1 MSRKSVSNCFS
12 RMIWKKYFF
21 KEPCCRCGAPDTE
34 IQNEELEKRG
44 KVKKRKKKNENKR
57 VIISNLPFG
66 SKKWKE
72 NPNRHYDSNKIKTT
86 KYTILTFLPK
96 NIYEQFHRFANIYFV
111 FIALLNFVPVVNA
124 FQPEVSVIP
133 ICVIMAITAIK
144 DAWEDF
150 CRYKLDKEI
159 NHMGCY
165 IYSREEHAYVEKC
178 WKDVRVGD
186 FVQLQCNE
194 TIPADI
200 LLLYSSDQNGVCHLE
215 TANLDGETNL
225 KQRRVVLGFSS
236 QNALFEPEFFQ
247 NTIVCEMPNNDLNKF
262 KGYMEQPNHE
272 RIGFNIES
280 LLLRGCTIRN
290 TEAAIG
296 IVIYAGHE
304 TKAMLNNNGPRY
316 KRSKIERRMNMDIF
330 LCVGLLFVMCLV
342 GAVGHGIWTG
352 NFSEH
357 PPYDIPDENGNFLS
371 PALAGFYMFLTMIIL
386 LQILI
391 PISLYV
397 SIELVKLGQVFLIHN
412 DIDLYDEEADLP
424 IQCRA
429 LNITEDLGQIQYIFS
444 DKTGTLTENKMVF
457 RRCTVDGIEFSH
469 QENARRLETHKE
481 LDLDDE
487 EFSKLQHF
495 TLPPMN
501 TETSATLKQRTMRPL
516 RRCQSARAHFQG
528 HTRNRSL
535 GRRDSNQ
542 SQVAFSSTL
551 EKDVAPDSRLL
562 RRVREAALQTENLSP
577 FIHMKTSPS
586 LTDFF
591 LALAICNT
599 VLVSTATEPRQR
611 VTVPPPIKPSGI
623 TLDKIHQIFQR
634 LKLASLSQSF
644 SSSQSSSDL
653 GASFSA
659 KNTEE
664 HLAALDCCDND
675 DNCCTSSRS
684 YELQGK
690 GSTDIGGASLDE
702 VFKSVTNSSL
712 PTDFCYEA
720 ESPDEA
726 ALVYA
731 AQAYSFTLVSRTPE
745 QVTVRLPQGTL
756 LTFDILY
763 TLGFDSV
770 RKRMSVVVRHPLSKE
785 IVVYTKG
792 ADSVIMDLL
801 EDSAKDDIS
810 AEKRMKRIKEK
821 TQKHLDYYARDGL
834 RTLCIAKKVLNED
847 DFQKW
852 ANFRREAEAAI
863 DNREELLME
872 TAQHL
877 ETKLTLLGATGIEDR
892 LQDGVPDTIT
902 ALREA
907 GIKIWVLTGD
917 KQETAVNIAYSCKL
931 LKQGDTVFTI
941 NTESKETCESLL
953 NLTLEEVRKNYEVEK
968 SQKKFFGI
976 IPTSCSVSEAPSPEF
991 GLVIDGRT
999 LNIIFQ
1005 GGLEEKFLALTQH
1018 CRSVLC
1024 CRSTPLQKSMVVKL
1038 VRSQLKVM
1046 TLSIGDGA
1054 NDVSMIQAADVGVGI
1069 SGQEGMQAVMA
1080 SDFAITRFKHLK
1092 KLLLVHGHW
1101 CYARL
1106 AKMVIY
1112 FFYKNVTYVNLLFWY
1127 QFFCG
1132 FSGSTMIDY
1141 WQMIFFNLFFTS
1153 MPPLL
1158 FGVLD
1163 RDVSAETLLGL
1174 PELYKNGQNSEIYK
1188 LSTFIITML
1197 DAFYQ
1202 SLICFFV
1209 PYLTYKDSD
1218 IGVFSFGNPINSI
1231 SLLTILLHQALE
1243 MKTWTLLH
1251 VVTMMG
1257 SVAFYF
1263 IFSLIYNATCVLC
1276 NPPTNPYW
1284 IMERQLSDPI
1294 FYLLCLITPV
1304 IALLPRF
1311 FIFALQGTFGASLI
1325 LKAQQLDKLPKEEQN
1340 LEIQKLRS
1348 GKQTTSGAPVAS
1360 PASNDDLEQNISH
1373 LSVSPFLHPA
1383 AAAVSHGHTG
1393 SQGLSASEVNPLRK
1407 QTLEEGYYFF
1417 NRWAEEESTATDLSA
1432 GPFSGQYSLVPSRA
1446 TPSGQDSGKLTKGNV
1461 NRGSHRR
1468 SVSAVT
1474 L

>member
-1 MSRKSVSNCFS
+1 MALSVDSALYRWQRLGDRSPSKTLSESTPLLISVRDKPKPNLNKW
-12 RMIWKKYFF
+12 RIWKQASTSYS
-21 KEPCCRCGAPDTE
+21 G
-34 IQNEELEKRG
+34 
-44 KVKKRKKKNENKR
+44 
-57 VIISNLPFG
+57 
-66 SKKWKE
+66 
-72 NPNRHYDSNKIKTT
+72 NRIYTT
-86 KYTILTFLPK
+86 KYTYFTFLPQ
-96 NIYEQFHRFANIYFV
+96 NLFEQFHRLGNFYFFFLVVLNCFPQVEV
-111 FIALLNFVPVVNA
+111 FHREITIVPLVMVLLA
-124 FQPEVSVIP
+124 S
-133 ICVIMAITAIK
+133 MSK
-144 DAWEDF
+144 DAIEDYRKYQYDKMINF
-150 CRYKLDKEI
+150 SKTRVYDKEE
-159 NHMGCY
+159 
-165 IYSREEHAYVEKC
+165 RAYVEKC

-200 LLLYSSDQNGVCHLE
+200 LLLYSSDQNGICHLE

-225 KQRRVVLGFSS
+225 KQRRVVMGFNS
-236 QNALFEPEFFQ
+236 QNTLFEPEFFQ
-247 NTIVCEMPNNDLNKF
+247 NTIICEIPNNDLNKF

-272 RIGFNIES
+272 RVGFSIES

-290 TEAAIG
+290 TEAAVG

-316 KRSKIERRMNMDIF
+316 KRSRIERRLNMDIF

-342 GAVGHGIWTG
+342 GAVGHSIWTG

-357 PPYDIPDENGNFLS
+357 PPYDVPYGNGNFL
-371 PALAGFYMFLTMIIL
+371 PPVLAGFYMFLTMIIL

-412 DIDLYDEEADLP
+412 DIDLYDEAADLP

-429 LNITEDLGQIQYIFS
+429 LNITEDLGQIQYLFS

-457 RRCTVDGIEFSH
+457 RRCSVNGIEFSH

-487 EFSKLQHF
+487 DFAKLQQFSLPRINIERPATYAHS
-495 TLPPMN
+495 TL
-501 TETSATLKQRTMRPL
+501 RPL

-528 HTRNRSL
+528 HTRHRSV

-542 SQVAFSSTL
+542 SQVAFSSTI

-562 RRVREAALQTENLSP
+562 RRVREAALQTESLSP
-577 FIHMKTSPS
+577 FIHTNTSTR

-611 VTVPPPIKPSGI
+611 VTVPPPIKASGI
-623 TLDKIHQIFQR
+623 TLEKIHQIFQR

-653 GASFSA
+653 SASFSA

-664 HLAALDCCDND
+664 PLAALDGCGNDSCCASARGD
-675 DNCCTSSRS
+675 
-684 YELQGK
+684 ELQDK
-690 GSTDIGGASLDE
+690 GSTDIGSASLDE
-702 VFKSVTNSSL
+702 VFKSVTSSSL

-763 TLGFDSV
+763 TLGFDPV
-770 RKRMSVVVRHPLSKE
+770 RKRMSVVVRHPLTKE

-801 EDSAKDDIS
+801 EDTAKGDIH
-810 AEKRMKRIKEK
+810 AEKRMKQIKEK

-892 LQDGVPDTIT
+892 LQDGVPDTIM

-907 GIKIWVLTGD
+907 GIQIWVLTGD
-917 KQETAVNIAYSCKL
+917 KQETAINIAYSCKL
-931 LKQGDTVFTI
+931 LNQRDTVFTI
-941 NTESKETCESLL
+941 ITENRETCESLL
-953 NLTLEEVRKNYEVEK
+953 NLTLEEVKKNYEFDK
-968 SQKKFFGI
+968 PQRKIFGI
-976 IPTSCSVSEAPSPEF
+976 IPTSFSASEAPSPDF
-991 GLVIDGRT
+991 GLVIDGQT

-1005 GGLEEKFLALTQH
+1005 GGLEEKLLVLTKY

-1038 VRSQLKVM
+1038 VRRQLKAM

-1054 NDVSMIQAADVGVGI
+1054 NDVSMIQAADVGIGI

-1080 SDFAITRFKHLK
+1080 SDFAISRFKHLK

-1101 CYARL
+1101 CYSRL
-1106 AKMVIY
+1106 ARMVVY

-1153 MPPLL
+1153 VPPLL

-1163 RDVSAETLLGL
+1163 KDVSAETLLGL
-1174 PELYKNGQNSEIYK
+1174 PELYKTGQNSEMYN

-1209 PYLTYKDSD
+1209 PYLMYKDSD
-1218 IGVFSFGNPINSI
+1218 IDMFSFGNPINTI

-1243 MKTWTLLH
+1243 MKTWTLFQL
-1251 VVTMMG
+1251 VVMIC
-1257 SVAFYF
+1257 SVAFYL
-1263 IFSLIYNATCVLC
+1263 IFSLLYNAFCVVC
-1276 NPPTNPYW
+1276 NPPNSPYW
-1284 IMERQLSDPI
+1284 IMERQLTDPT

-1325 LKAQQLDKLPKEEQN
+1325 LKAQQLDKLPKGQQD
-1340 LEIQKLRS
+1340 LEIQKLKSRKES
-1348 GKQTTSGAPVAS
+1348 TSGASVAS
-1360 PASNDDLEQNISH
+1360 PASNNDLDQNISR
-1373 LSVSPFLHPA
+1373 LCVSPFLA
-1383 AAAVSHGHTG
+1383 AAHGHSE
-1393 SQGLSASEVNPLRK
+1393 SQGHSASEVNPLRK
-1407 QTLEEGYYFF
+1407 QTYEEGYYFY
-1417 NRWAEEESTATDLSA
+1417 NRWAEEESAATDASVGA
-1432 GPFSGQYSLVPSRA
+1432 FSGLQPLVPSRE
-1446 TPSGQDSGKLTKGNV
+1446 TSPGQDGGKLTKDNAK
-1461 NRGSHRR
+1461 NFKYGSHRR

>member
-1 MSRKSVSNCFS
+1 MSRKISPGCFS
-12 RMIWKKYFF
+12 RMTWKKHFF
-21 KEPCCRCGAPDTE
+21 KETCCQCGAPDTE

-44 KVKKRKKKNENKR
+44 KVRKRKKKNENKR

-72 NPNRHYDSNKIKTT
+72 NPNRFYDSNEIKTT

-133 ICVIMAITAIK
+133 ICVIMAITSIK

-150 CRYKLDKEI
+150 RRYKLDKEI

-165 IYSREEHAYVEKC
+165 IYSREERAYVEKC

-194 TIPADI
+194 IVPADI
-200 LLLYSSDQNGVCHLE
+200 LLLHSSDQNGICHLE

-225 KQRRVVLGFSS
+225 KQRRVVMGFSS
-236 QNALFEPEFFQ
+236 QDTVFEPELFQ
-247 NTIVCEMPNNDLNKF
+247 NTIICEMPNNDLNKF

-272 RIGFNIES
+272 QVGLNIEN

-290 TEAAIG
+290 TEAAVG

-304 TKAMLNNNGPRY
+304 TKAMLNNSGPRY
-316 KRSKIERRMNMDIF
+316 KRSRIEQRMNRDIF
-330 LCVGLLFVMCLV
+330 LCVGLLFVMCLI

-352 NFSEH
+352 NFWEH
-357 PPYDIPDENGNFLS
+357 PPYAVPDWNGSFVTPVLD
-371 PALAGFYMFLTMIIL
+371 GFYMFLTMIIL

-429 LNITEDLGQIQYIFS
+429 LTITEDLGQIQYIFS

-469 QENARRLETHKE
+469 QENDRRLKTQRE
-481 LDLDDE
+481 LDLDNED
-487 EFSKLQHF
+487 FAKLQHF

-501 TETSATLKQRTMRPL
+501 PVRPASSKPSSVGPL
-516 RRCQSARAHFQG
+516 RRCQSDRAHSKG
-528 HTRNRSL
+528 HARSRSV
-535 GRRDSNQ
+535 GRRDSSQ
-542 SQVAFSSTL
+542 SQVAFSSPI
-551 EKDVAPDSRLL
+551 EKYVTPDSRLL
-562 RRVREAALQTENLSP
+562 RRVREAALQTESFSP
-577 FIHMKTSPS
+577 FIHMKTSTS
-586 LTDFF
+586 FTDFF

-611 VTVPPPIKPSGI
+611 VTIPPPIKPPGI
-623 TLDKIHQIFQR
+623 TLEKIHQLFQR

-644 SSSQSSSDL
+644 SSSQSSSQL

-664 HLAALDCCDND
+664 PLAVLEGCDNEND
-675 DNCCTSSRS
+675 RSASSGAQ
-684 YELQGK
+684 ELQDK
-690 GSTDIGGASLDE
+690 GSTEIGAASLEE
-702 VFKSVTNSSL
+702 VFGSAGTTSL
-712 PTDFCYEA
+712 PAEFCYEA

-731 AQAYSFTLVSRTPE
+731 AQAYGFVLVSRTPE
-745 QVTVRLPQGTL
+745 QVTVQLPQGTL
-756 LTFDILY
+756 LTFDILH

-770 RKRMSVVVRHPLSKE
+770 RKRMSVVVRHPLTKE

-801 EDSAKDDIS
+801 DSSSKGDIS
-810 AEKRMKRIKEK
+810 SDKRLKRIKER
-821 TQKHLDYYARDGL
+821 TQKHLDYYAHDGL
-834 RTLCIAKKVLNED
+834 RTLCMAKKVLNED

-863 DNREELLME
+863 DNREELLIE

-892 LQDGVPDTIT
+892 LQDGVPDTIVS
-902 ALREA
+902 LREA

-917 KQETAVNIAYSCKL
+917 KPETAVNIAYSCKL
-931 LKQGDTVFTI
+931 LNQRDTVFTI
-941 NTESKETCESLL
+941 NTENKETCESLL
-953 NLTLEEVRKNYEVEK
+953 NLTLEEVKKNSECDK
-968 SQKKFFGI
+968 PRRKFFGI
-976 IPTSCSVSEAPSPEF
+976 IPTSFPAPEAPSPEF
-991 GLVIDGRT
+991 GLVLDGRT
-999 LNIIFQ
+999 LATILQ
-1005 GGLEEKFLALTQH
+1005 GGLEEKLLQLAGQ

-1024 CRSTPLQKSMVVKL
+1024 CRCTPLQKSQVVRL
-1038 VRSQLKVM
+1038 VRRRLKAM

-1054 NDVSMIQAADVGVGI
+1054 NDVSMIQAADIGIGI

-1080 SDFAITRFKHLK
+1080 SDFAISRFKHLK

-1112 FFYKNVTYVNLLFWY
+1112 FFYKNVCYVNLLFWY

-1132 FSGSTMIDY
+1132 FSGSTMVDY

-1153 MPPLL
+1153 VPPLL
-1158 FGVLD
+1158 FGALD
-1163 RDVSAETLLGL
+1163 KDVSAETLLRL
-1174 PELYKNGQNSEIYK
+1174 PELYQNGQNSEIYN
-1188 LSTFIITML
+1188 LSAFSITML

-1209 PYLTYKDSD
+1209 PYLAYKDSD
-1218 IGVFSFGNPINSI
+1218 IDVFSFGNPINTI

-1243 MKTWTLLH
+1243 MKTWTVLQL
-1251 VVTMMG
+1251 VTMIC
-1257 SVAFYF
+1257 SVAFYL
-1263 IFSLIYNATCVLC
+1263 IFSLIYNAACLLC

-1284 IMERQLSDPI
+1284 IMERQLKDPI
-1294 FYLLCLITPV
+1294 FYLLCLITPAM
-1304 IALLPRF
+1304 ALLPRF
-1311 FIFALQGTFGASLI
+1311 FIFALRGTLGASLV
-1325 LKAQQLDKLPKEEQN
+1325 LKAQQVDKLPKEQQD
-1340 LEIQKLRS
+1340 LAIQKLRS
-1348 GKQTTSGAPVAS
+1348 RKEATSSAPVAT
-1360 PASNDDLEQNISH
+1360 PASNDDLDQSISH
-1373 LSVSPFLHPA
+1373 LCVSPFLHPA
-1383 AAAVSHGHTG
+1383 AALSPRDTEN
-1393 SQGLSASEVNPLRK
+1393 QGVSASNPLGRR
-1407 QTLEEGYYFF
+1407 TYEEGHYFF
-1417 NRWAEEESTATDLSA
+1417 NKWAEEESAATDSSA
-1432 GPFSGQYSLVPSRA
+1432 GPSSGHHPLVGSRETA
-1446 TPSGQDSGKLTKGNV
+1446 PGQDGGKLSQDYLKTFNY
-1461 NRGSHRR
+1461 GSHRR
-1468 SVSAVT
+1468 SVSSVT

>member
-1 MSRKSVSNCFS
+1 
-12 RMIWKKYFF
+12 
-21 KEPCCRCGAPDTE
+21 
-34 IQNEELEKRG
+34 
-44 KVKKRKKKNENKR
+44 
-57 VIISNLPFG
+57 
-66 SKKWKE
+66 
-72 NPNRHYDSNKIKTT
+72 
-86 KYTILTFLPK
+86 
-96 NIYEQFHRFANIYFV
+96 
-111 FIALLNFVPVVNA
+111 
-124 FQPEVSVIP
+124 
-133 ICVIMAITAIK
+133 
-144 DAWEDF
+144 
-150 CRYKLDKEI
+150 
-159 NHMGCY
+159 
-165 IYSREEHAYVEKC
+165 
-178 WKDVRVGD
+178 
-186 FVQLQCNE
+186 
-194 TIPADI
+194 
-200 LLLYSSDQNGVCHLE
+200 
-215 TANLDGETNL
+215 
-225 KQRRVVLGFSS
+225 
-236 QNALFEPEFFQ
+236 
-247 NTIVCEMPNNDLNKF
+247 
-262 KGYMEQPNHE
+262 
-272 RIGFNIES
+272 
-280 LLLRGCTIRN
+280 
-290 TEAAIG
+290 
-296 IVIYAGHE
+296 
-304 TKAMLNNNGPRY
+304 
-316 KRSKIERRMNMDIF
+316 
-330 LCVGLLFVMCLV
+330 
-342 GAVGHGIWTG
+342 HGIWTG

-357 PPYDIPDENGNFLS
+357 PPYDVPDENGNFLS
-371 PALAGFYMFLTMIIL
+371 PVLAGFYMFLTMIIL
-386 LQILI
+386 LQVLI
-391 PISLYV
+391 PTSLYM

-412 DIDLYDEEADLP
+412 DIDLYDEAADLP
-424 IQCRA
+424 IQCHA

-457 RRCTVDGIEFSH
+457 RRCTVNGIEFSH
-469 QENARRLETHKE
+469 RENARRLETHKE
-481 LDLDDE
+481 LDFGDE
-487 EFSKLQHF
+487 DFAKLQHF

-501 TETSATLKQRTMRPL
+501 TERPAAYKQRTVRPL

-542 SQVAFSSTL
+542 SQVAFSSTI
-551 EKDVAPDSRLL
+551 EKDVTPDSRLL
-562 RRVREAALQTENLSP
+562 RRVREAALQAENLSP
-577 FIHMKTSPS
+577 FTHTKTSTS

-623 TLDKIHQIFQR
+623 SLEKIHQIFQR

-644 SSSQSSSDL
+644 SSSQSSSEL

-659 KNTEE
+659 MSPEQ
-664 HLAALDCCDND
+664 HLAELDCCDND
-675 DNCCTSSRS
+675 DDCSAGGRGNA
-684 YELQGK
+684 LQGK
-690 GSTDIGGASLDE
+690 AGADLGGASLDE
-702 VFKSVTNSSL
+702 VFKSMTNGSL
-712 PTDFCYEA
+712 PADFCYEA

-731 AQAYSFTLVSRTPE
+731 AQAYSFTVVSRTPK

-763 TLGFDSV
+763 TLGFDLV
-770 RKRMSVVVRHPLSKE
+770 RKRMSVVVRHPLTKE

-801 EDSAKDDIS
+801 EDPAKADIS
-810 AEKRMKRIKEK
+810 AQKRMKRIKEK
-821 TQKHLDYYARDGL
+821 TQKHLDCYARDGL
-834 RTLCIAKKVLNED
+834 RTLCIAKKVLSED

-863 DNREELLME
+863 DNRDELLLE

-892 LQDGVPDTIT
+892 LQDGVPDTIA

-907 GIKIWVLTGD
+907 GIQIWVLTGD

-931 LKQGDTVFTI
+931 LKQRDTVFTI
-941 NTESKETCESLL
+941 NTENKETCESLL

-968 SQKKFFGI
+968 PRKKFLGL
-976 IPTSCSVSEAPSPEF
+976 IPTPSSAPEAPSPEF
-991 GLVIDGRT
+991 GLVVDGRT
-999 LNIIFQ
+999 LTIIFQ
-1005 GGLEEKFLALTQH
+1005 GGLEEKFLALSRH
-1018 CRSVLC
+1018 CQAVVC

-1038 VRSQLKVM
+1038 VRRQLRVM

-1054 NDVSMIQAADVGVGI
+1054 NDVSMIQAADVGIGI

-1080 SDFAITRFKHLK
+1080 SDFAISRFKHLK

-1112 FFYKNVTYVNLLFWY
+1112 FFYKNVSYVNLLFWY

-1132 FSGSTMIDY
+1132 FSGSIMIDY

-1174 PELYKNGQNSEIYK
+1174 PGLYKNGRNSEIYK

-1218 IGVFSFGNPINSI
+1218 IDLLSFGNPINTI

-1243 MKTWTLLH
+1243 MKTWTLFHLA
-1251 VVTMMG
+1251 TMVG
-1257 SVAFYF
+1257 SVIFYLV
-1263 IFSLIYNATCVLC
+1263 FSLTYNATCVVC
-1276 NPPTNPYW
+1276 SPPASPYW
-1284 IMERQLSDPI
+1284 IMEKQLSDPT

-1311 FIFALQGTFGASLI
+1311 FIFALRGTFGASLI
-1325 LKAQQLDKLPKEEQN
+1325 LQAQQLDKLPKGQRD
-1340 LEIQKLRS
+1340 LEIQKLSSR
-1348 GKQTTSGAPVAS
+1348 KQTAPGAPVAS
-1360 PASNDDLEQNISH
+1360 AASNDDLDQTSSH
-1373 LSVSPFLHPA
+1373 LCVSPFLHPV
-1383 AAAVSHGHTG
+1383 AAAVSHGDTAR
-1393 SQGLSASEVNPLRK
+1393 QGLSASEANPLRNW
-1407 QTLEEGYYFF
+1407 TPEEGCYFY
-1417 NRWAEEESTATDLSA
+1417 NRWAEEESAATDPAA
-1432 GPFSGQYSLVPSRA
+1432 GPSLGHCPLVPSRVTTA
-1446 TPSGQDSGKLTKGNV
+1446 QDKLAKDNAS
-1461 NRGSHRR
+1461 NFNHGSHRR

>member
-1 MSRKSVSNCFS
+1 MSRKIVPGCFS
-12 RMIWKKYFF
+12 TMVRKKYFF
-21 KEPCCRCGAPDTE
+21 KETCCQCGAPDTE
-34 IQNEELEKRG
+34 IQNEEPKKREK
-44 KVKKRKKKNENKR
+44 VRKKKIENKR

-72 NPNRHYDSNKIKTT
+72 NPNRYYDSNEIKTT

-111 FIALLNFVPVVNA
+111 FIAMLNFVPVVNA

-133 ICVIMAITAIK
+133 ICVIMTITAIK

-150 CRYKLDKEI
+150 RRYKLDKEI

-194 TIPADI
+194 IIPADM
-200 LLLYSSDQNGVCHLE
+200 LLLYSSDQNGICHLE

-225 KQRRVVLGFSS
+225 KQRQVVMGFSS
-236 QNALFEPEFFQ
+236 QDTVYEPEFFQ
-247 NTIVCEMPNNDLNKF
+247 NIIICEMPNNDLNKF
-262 KGYMEQPNHE
+262 TGYMEQPNHE
-272 RIGFNIES
+272 QVGFNIEN

-290 TEAAIG
+290 TEAAVG

-304 TKAMLNNNGPRY
+304 TKAMLNNSGPRY
-316 KRSKIERRMNMDIF
+316 KRSRIEQRMNMDIF
-330 LCVGLLFVMCLV
+330 ICVGLLFVMCLV

-352 NFSEH
+352 NFWQH
-357 PPYDIPDENGNFLS
+357 PPYDVPDKNGNFVS
-371 PALAGFYMFLTMIIL
+371 PVLAGFYMFLTMIIL

-397 SIELVKLGQVFLIHN
+397 SIELVKMGQVFLIHN
-412 DIDLYDEEADLP
+412 DIDLYDEEAGLS

-429 LNITEDLGQIQYIFS
+429 LTITEDLGQIQYIFS

-457 RRCTVDGIEFSH
+457 RRCTVDGIEFPH
-469 QENARRLETHKE
+469 QENDRRLKTRKE
-481 LDLDDE
+481 FNLDNED
-487 EFSKLQHF
+487 FAKLQHF

-501 TETSATLKQRTMRPL
+501 LERSATYKHSTLRSL
-516 RRCQSARAHFQG
+516 RRCQSDRVHFQG
-528 HTRNRSL
+528 HARNRSV
-535 GRRDSNQ
+535 GQHDSNQ
-542 SQVAFSSTL
+542 SQVAFSSPI
-551 EKDVAPDSRLL
+551 EKDVSPDSRLL
-562 RRVREAALQTENLSP
+562 RRVREAALQTESFSP
-577 FIHMKTSPS
+577 FIHTKTSF
-586 LTDFF
+586 TDFF

-599 VLVSTATEPRQR
+599 VLVSTTTEPRQR
-611 VTVPPPIKPSGI
+611 VTIPPPIKPAGI
-623 TLDKIHQIFQR
+623 TLERINQIFQR

-644 SSSQSSSDL
+644 SSSQSSSCL
-653 GASFSA
+653 RASLSA

-664 HLAALDCCDND
+664 PLAVLESCDNET
-675 DNCCTSSRS
+675 NCSASSRGQ
-684 YELQGK
+684 ELQDK
-690 GSTDIGGASLDE
+690 GSTDIGIASLDE
-702 VFKSVTNSSL
+702 VFRPVTNQSL

-731 AQAYSFTLVSRTPE
+731 ARAYGFILVSRTPE
-745 QVTVRLPQGTL
+745 QVTVQLPQGTL

-770 RKRMSVVVRHPLSKE
+770 RKRMSVVVRHPLTKE

-801 EDSAKDDIS
+801 DNSSEGDIS
-810 AEKRMKRIKEK
+810 IEKRLKRIKER

-852 ANFRREAEAAI
+852 ASFRQEAEAAI
-863 DNREELLME
+863 DNREQLLIE

-877 ETKLTLLGATGIEDR
+877 ETKFTLLGATGIEDR
-892 LQDGVPDTIT
+892 LQDGVRDTIVS
-902 ALREA
+902 LREA
-907 GIKIWVLTGD
+907 GIKIWMLTGD

-931 LKQGDTVFTI
+931 LNQRDTVFTI
-941 NTESKETCESLL
+941 NTENKETCESLL
-953 NLTLEEVRKNYEVEK
+953 NLTLEEVKKNYGYNK
-968 SQKKFFGI
+968 PQRKFFDI
-976 IPTSCSVSEAPSPEF
+976 IPTSFSVSEAPRPEF
-991 GLVIDGRT
+991 GLVIDGQT

-1005 GGLEEKFLALTQH
+1005 GGLEEKFLELTQH
-1018 CRSVLC
+1018 CHSVLC

-1038 VRSQLKVM
+1038 VRRQLKVM

-1054 NDVSMIQAADVGVGI
+1054 NDVSMIQAADVGIGI

-1112 FFYKNVTYVNLLFWY
+1112 FFYKNVCYVNLLFWY

-1132 FSGSTMIDY
+1132 FSGSTMVDY

-1153 MPPLL
+1153 VPPLL
-1158 FGVLD
+1158 FGALD
-1163 RDVSAETLLGL
+1163 KDVSAETLLRL
-1174 PELYKNGQNSEIYK
+1174 PELYKNGQNSEIYN

-1202 SLICFFV
+1202 SLVCFFV
-1209 PYLTYKDSD
+1209 PYLMYKDSD
-1218 IGVFSFGNPINSI
+1218 IDVFSFGNPINTV
-1231 SLLTILLHQALE
+1231 SLLTILLHLALE
-1243 MKTWTLLH
+1243 MKTWTVLQL
-1251 VVTMMG
+1251 VTMIF
-1257 SVAFYF
+1257 SVALYI
-1263 IFSLIYNATCVLC
+1263 IFSVIYSAACLVC

-1284 IMERQLSDPI
+1284 IMERQLKDPV

-1311 FIFALQGTFGASLI
+1311 FIFSLRGTFGASLI
-1325 LKAQQLDKLPKEEQN
+1325 LKAQQVDKLPKGQQD

-1348 GKQTTSGAPVAS
+1348 RKEASSGAPVAS
-1360 PASNDDLEQNISH
+1360 PASNDDLHQSINH
-1373 LSVSPFLHPA
+1373 LCVSPFLHPA
-1383 AAAVSHGHTG
+1383 AALSHRDTENHRV
-1393 SQGLSASEVNPLRK
+1393 SASDILGRK
-1407 QTLEEGYYFF
+1407 TREEGYYFF
-1417 NRWAEEESTATDLSA
+1417 NRWAEEESAATDFSA
-1432 GPFSGQYSLVPSRA
+1432 EHSSGHHPLVPSRETA
-1446 TPSGQDSGKLTKGNV
+1446 PGQDGGNLTKDYPN
-1461 NRGSHRR
+1461 NFNYGSHQR
-1468 SVSAVT
+1468 SLSSAT

>member
-290 TEAAIG
+290 TEAATG

-847 DFQKW
+847 DFLKW

-907 GIKIWVLTGD
+907 GIQIWVLTGD

-1174 PELYKNGQNSEIYK
+1174 PELYKNGQNSE
-1188 LSTFIITML
+1188 
-1197 DAFYQ
+1197 
-1202 SLICFFV
+1202 
-1209 PYLTYKDSD
+1209 TYKDSD